1 MVTFRDIDFEDI
13 PRALR
18 LAGSNKRT
26 IDRNDLVS
34 EIRKLEAAGI
44 GPSHRH
50 IDDFD
55 ISEFVGRLGVFT
67 GADAPMLNLDLTSP
81 AVAAQLTT
89 VRASAGYAENLNN
102 DYSLFANNLPRITN
116 KGLLVEEARTNS
128 LANNSMTGAV
138 PGGAGVGTLPTGWT
152 AFGDAL
158 DQSMKH
164 QVVGVGSYKGVDY
177 VDLRFFGTPVM
188 GWFEVDFGP
197 APVAATPG
205 QVWTGSMFG
214 GLVAGKGPVFEPGS
228 GYFMVFSAAGG
239 ASLLSS
245 VLEPGGFGSWAR
257 RAVSATAPANTVSV
271 TSGFFFRFP
280 TPYVPY
286 DFTFRIGWPQLELGA
301 FATSPIRTTSA
312 AVMRSSDNITLAS
325 FATLGFN
332 AVEGSLFTEAF
343 NSVFPAD
350 ARPAELFGT
359 NSTNIMHARHQ
370 LGVGVRLAVVTGGVA
385 QVGVN
390 TPNIAAINVPWKTAF
405 AYKLNDFAA
414 VLNGGIPVVDTVGTV
429 PPATGLQIG
438 AGFTPTQFLNGWLR
452 RVAYWNQ
459 RLTNAQLQLLTGA

>member
-67 GADAPMLNLDLTSP
+67 GADAPALNLDLTNP
-81 AVAAQLTT
+81 ATAASLTA
-89 VRASAGYAENLNN
+89 VRAGNAWADNLNG
-102 DYSLFANNLPRITN
+102 DYALFAANTPRITD
-116 KGLLVEEARTNS
+116 KGLLIEEARTNS
-128 LANNSMTGAV
+128 LANNSGTGAV
-138 PGGAGVGTLPTGWT
+138 VGNPGTLPTGWN
-152 AFGDAL
+152 AYGDAL
-158 DQSMKH
+158 DDTMKH
-164 QVVGVGSYKGVDY
+164 QIVGKGTYKGVDY
-177 VDLRFFGTPVM
+177 VDFRFFGTPKM
-188 GWFEVDFGP
+188 GWFELDFGTL
-197 APVAATPG
+197 VAAAAA
-205 QVWTGSMFG
+205 QSWVGSLFG
-214 GLVAGKGPVFEPGS
+214 GAISGNFPTFNPGS
-228 GYFMVFSAAGG
+228 GYFMVFADAGG
-239 ASLLSS
+239 ATLSELNISLRDFGFFSRKS
-245 VLEPGGFGSWAR
+245 VSG
-257 RAVSATAPANTVSV
+257 VAPANTATVS
-271 TSGFFFRFP
+271 SGIYFEFP

-286 DFTFRIGWPQLELGA
+286 DFVFRIGWPQLEQGA
-301 FATSPIRTTSA
+301 FLTSPIRTTSA

-414 VLNGGIPVVDTVGTV
+414 VLNGGTPVVDTVGTV

-452 RVAYWNQ
+452 RVSYWNK
-459 RLTNAQLQLLTGA
+459 RLTNAQLQLLTGG